1 MLCAYPI
8 SGWSADGVDR
18 GIGDFPKL
26 SAERDW
32 PWWRGPSRN
41 GIAAAPTAPVK
52 FSDSDNVLWKAPV
65 PGRGHSS
72 PIVVGNQV
80 ILSTATKSPQVQ
92 SVLAFDRKTGRELWK
107 TYISEGGFPEQ
118 NHPKN
123 TEATPT
129 VACDGERLF
138 VTFFHHKTVQCTALD
153 LSGKKIWQETV
164 GPFNPQSFRYGYA
177 PSPTL
182 YRGSVIVSAEFDG
195 ESAITALDRQSGNQ
209 LWRTKRQ
216 NMITFSTPVVAHVA
230 GKDQLLISGAG
241 QVASYDPSNG
251 KPLWTTPGTTAATC
265 GTMVWD
271 GDIVIASGGYPL
283 AQTIAVKADGSG
295 KEVWKNREK
304 CYEQSLLAHNGYVY
318 AINDGGILFC
328 WRASDGTEMW
338 KERLFSG
345 PTSASPVLVGGNIYW
360 ANERGAWFV
369 FKPNPQKY
377 ESVAENQLGE
387 EGFASPA
394 VVGGQLFVR
403 TAASSAGKRQEWLY
417 CLGK

>member
-164 GPFNPQSFRYGYA
+164 GPFNPQSFRYGRSIA
-177 PSPTL
+177 DSVSRVGHRLGGIRRRECDHRARPAIGQPTL
-182 YRGSVIVSAEFDG
+182 AHQAAEHDHVLNAGGRARCG
-195 ESAITALDRQSGNQ
+195 ERS
-209 LWRTKRQ
+209 
-216 NMITFSTPVVAHVA
+216 VAH
-230 GKDQLLISGAG
+230 QRS
-241 QVASYDPSNG
+241 
-251 KPLWTTPGTTAATC
+251 
-265 GTMVWD
+265 
-271 GDIVIASGGYPL
+271 
-283 AQTIAVKADGSG
+283 
-295 KEVWKNREK
+295 
-304 CYEQSLLAHNGYVY
+304 
-318 AINDGGILFC
+318 
-328 WRASDGTEMW
+328 RASRKLRSE
-338 KERLFSG
+338 
-345 PTSASPVLVGGNIYW
+345 
-360 ANERGAWFV
+360 
-369 FKPNPQKY
+369 
-377 ESVAENQLGE
+377 
-387 EGFASPA
+387 
-394 VVGGQLFVR
+394 
-403 TAASSAGKRQEWLY
+403 
-417 CLGK
+417 